1 MGERDLEGE
10 RHRRKKGRET
20 EREINI
26 TTERGR
32 REHGREMERQTH
44 RERERERER
53 ETEGRG
59 ESKAER
65 MKTGQV
71 DMYSKQFAEK
81 HRHYKNSDRLPPTE
95 IK

>member
-1 MGERDLEGE
+1 
-10 RHRRKKGRET
+10 
-20 EREINI
+20 
-26 TTERGR
+26 
-32 REHGREMERQTH
+32 MERQ

-53 ETEGRG
+53 ETEGHG
-59 ESKAER
+59 KSKAER

-81 HRHYKNSDRLPPTE
+81 HRHYKNSDRLLPTE